1 MPITSLKFRPG
12 INKETTSY
20 SNKGGWNDCDLV
32 RFRFGYPE
40 KLGGWEKYTSVTFLG
55 TSRSLHAWAN
65 LQGNNYLGIGT
76 EKKFYIEESQG
87 YNDITPLRRRVING
101 VVVFDLGGLEVISL
115 VSGVAGTT
123 GLGAPE
129 TDDAGNPTFIS
140 ASRGSD
146 VSVQY
151 PVKSTN
157 PENNLRIL
165 GTTSVGTVTVE
176 TVQRPVSANLFAT
189 GQVGTVTVEDT
200 RNETIEVG

>member
-40 KLGGWEKYTSVTFLG
+40 KLGGWEKYTSLTFLG

-87 YNDITPLRRRVING
+87 YNDITPLRRRVIDG
-101 VVVFDLGGLEVISL
+101 VVVFDLGGLTVTGDASGNAGTGELGTLTIIPETPVDVL
-115 VSGVAGTT
+115 ARNPDSGVLSIGT
-123 GLGAPE
+123 GE
-129 TDDAGNPTFIS
+129 
-140 ASRGSD
+140 
-146 VSVQY
+146 
-151 PVKSTN
+151 
-157 PENNLRIL
+157 
-165 GTTSVGTVTVE
+165 VGTVTID
-176 TVQRPVSANLFAT
+176 VQNSTPPSQTSLQAT
-189 GQVGTVTVEDT
+189 GELGTVTITGNIVSDT
-200 RNETIEVG
+200 GASTGNESVVIDG

>member
-40 KLGGWEKYTSVTFLG
+40 KLGGWEKYTSLTFLG

-87 YNDITPLRRRVING
+87 YNDVTPLRRRIING
-101 VVVFDLGGLEVISL
+101 LVVFDLSGLTVTSDASGNAGTGQLGTLTVIPETPVAVL
-115 VSGVAGTT
+115 ARNPDSGVLSIAT
-123 GLGAPE
+123 GE
-129 TDDAGNPTFIS
+129 
-140 ASRGSD
+140 
-146 VSVQY
+146 
-151 PVKSTN
+151 
-157 PENNLRIL
+157 
-165 GTTSVGTVTVE
+165 VGTVTVE
-176 TVQRPVSANLFAT
+176 TEQRPVSANLFAT

>member
-20 SNKGGWNDCDLV
+20 TNKGGWNDCDKV

-40 KLGGWEKYTSVTFLG
+40 KLGGWEKYATSTFLG
-55 TSRSLHAWAN
+55 VARSLHAWAN
-65 LQGNNYLGIGT
+65 LQGNKYLGLGT
-76 EKKFYIEESQG
+76 QIKFYIEESQG
-87 YNDITPLRRRVING
+87 YNDITPLRRKVVNG
-101 VVVFDLGGLEVISL
+101 EVVFDINGNTIAFA
-115 VSGVAGTT
+115 VSGTVGTT

-129 TDDAGNPTFIS
+129 TDGAGNPTFIS
-140 ASRGSD
+140 ASGGS
-146 VSVQY
+146 SINSAY
-151 PVKSTN
+151 LVKSTN

-165 GTTSVGTVTVE
+165 GTTSVGTVIVE
-176 TVQRPVSANLFAT
+176 TVQRPVSANIFAT

>member
-40 KLGGWEKYTSVTFLG
+40 KLGGWEKYTSLTFLG

-87 YNDITPLRRRVING
+87 YNDVTPLRRRIING
-101 VVVFDLGGLEVISL
+101 LVVFDLSGLTVTSDASGNAGTGQLGTLTVIPETPVAVL
-115 VSGVAGTT
+115 ARNPDSGVLSIATV
-123 GLGAPE
+123 E
-129 TDDAGNPTFIS
+129 
-140 ASRGSD
+140 
-146 VSVQY
+146 
-151 PVKSTN
+151 
-157 PENNLRIL
+157 
-165 GTTSVGTVTVE
+165 VGTVTVE
-176 TVQRPVSANLFAT
+176 TEQRPVSANLFAT